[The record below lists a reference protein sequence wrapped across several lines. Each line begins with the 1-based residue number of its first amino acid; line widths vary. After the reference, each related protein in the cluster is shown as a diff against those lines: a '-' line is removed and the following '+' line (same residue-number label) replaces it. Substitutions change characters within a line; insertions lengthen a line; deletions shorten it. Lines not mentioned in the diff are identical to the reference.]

1 METTIDYRYA
11 RPSFAEGVARI
22 MDFGNTLGVYHA
34 SGASGAAADD
44 SAPESDPDAAALR
57 ADWAVIGEDFR
68 HAVDQFTTEE
78 AGRLAAANKTAGEG

>member
-34 SGASGAAADD
+34 GGPPD
-44 SAPESDPDAAALR
+44 SDPDAAALR
-57 ADWAVIGEDFR
+57 ADWAAIGGDFR
-68 HAVDQFTTEE
+68 YAVTQFTTEE
-78 AGRLAAANKTAGEG
+78 SDRLAAADEAARKR

>member
-1 METTIDYRYA
+1 MRTSNHLYA

-34 SGASGAAADD
+34 SGASGAADD